1 MYGINS
7 NTNNGIII
15 YDKVLSPFS
24 VFILPKLFAYIN
36 IIPAEIVG
44 ISNSIINE
52 NLLNIFIYKWF
63 LNITII
69 YLKAVIL

>member
-15 YDKVLSPFS
+15 YDKVLSSFS
-24 VFILPKLFAYIN
+24 VIILLKLSAYIN

-44 ISNSIINE
+44 MSNSIINE